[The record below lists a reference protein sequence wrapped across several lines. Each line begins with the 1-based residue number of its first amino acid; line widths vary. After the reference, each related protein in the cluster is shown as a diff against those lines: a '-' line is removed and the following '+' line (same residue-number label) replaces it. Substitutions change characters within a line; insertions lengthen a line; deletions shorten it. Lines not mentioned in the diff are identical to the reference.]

1 MNMKDH
7 NLSNLDEHE
16 KNLINL
22 QKHAAYLVW
31 KVEESICSPAEIRDF
46 ENNII
51 NPKERDAFKKFV
63 SEYKKKLGK
72 I

>member
-1 MNMKDH
+1 MKDI
-7 NLSNLDEHE
+7 NLSNLNEHD

-46 ENNII
+46 ENNIT
-51 NPKERDAFKKFV
+51 NPIERDAFKQFV
-63 SEYKKKLGK
+63 SEYKKKIGK
-72 I
+72 V

>member
-1 MNMKDH
+1 MKDN
-7 NLSNLDEHE
+7 NLSNLNEHE

-31 KVEESICSPAEIRDF
+31 KVEESICAPSEIRDF
-46 ENNII
+46 ENNIT
-51 NPKERDAFKKFV
+51 NPIERDAFKKFV
-63 SEYKKKLGK
+63 SVYKKKLGK